1 MSSDDSLVDR
11 ISSFVSGNKRGI
23 AIGAA
28 AAAIAVGGVA
38 YYVASSRAG
47 SGAGDE
53 ESPREG
59 KKKDKKKKKHRKSAK
74 DKDGPIWEERKP
86 KATEESSDDG
96 CVPVPSLLRASFA
109 RSLTFP
115 PLRVPDQPLT
125 EEQIQALGTAVS
137 LSSRLGFDFLPVV
150 MAHPTNAG
158 AQVARGVAEAKGQRR
173 VQGPKAHPRH
183 RILHARDRRVAPTRA
198 RVLQQPRRVLRQHGT
213 ATARKSRGGLRRGAQ
228 ARLALR
234 QSAQQEGDRAGGS

>member
-47 SGAGDE
+47 SGPGDE

-59 KKKDKKKKKHRKSAK
+59 KKKDKKKKKHRKSPK
-74 DKDGPIWEERKP
+74 DKDGPILEERKP

-96 CVPVPSLLRASFA
+96 CVPVPSLLRASLA
-109 RSLTFP
+109 LSLTFYP
-115 PLRVPDQPLT
+115 FACQ
-125 EEQIQALGTAVS
+125 
-137 LSSRLGFDFLPVV
+137 
-150 MAHPTNAG
+150 TN
-158 AQVARGVAEAKGQRR
+158 
-173 VQGPKAHPRH
+173 H
-183 RILHARDRRVAPTRA
+183 
-198 RVLQQPRRVLRQHGT
+198 
-213 ATARKSRGGLRRGAQ
+213 
-228 ARLALR
+228 
-234 QSAQQEGDRAGGS
+234 

>member
-74 DKDGPIWEERKP
+74 DKDGPILEERKP

-96 CVPVPSLLRASFA
+96 CVPVPSLLLRVA
-109 RSLTFP
+109 RSLTDFF

-137 LSSRLGFDFLPVV
+137 LSSRLGFDSLPVV

-183 RILHARDRRVAPTRA
+183 RILHARDRRVASARA

>member
-1 MSSDDSLVDR
+1 MRERKITTWLSRWTITPAYNTFPRTKPGVSRRGLPRLASPPLLMSSDDSLVDR

-74 DKDGPIWEERKP
+74 DKDGPILEERKP

-96 CVPVPSLLRASFA
+96 CVPVPP
-109 RSLTFP
+109 FP
-115 PLRVPDQPLT
+115 
-125 EEQIQALGTAVS
+125 E
-137 LSSRLGFDFLPVV
+137 
-150 MAHPTNAG
+150 
-158 AQVARGVAEAKGQRR
+158 
-173 VQGPKAHPRH
+173 
-183 RILHARDRRVAPTRA
+183 
-198 RVLQQPRRVLRQHGT
+198 
-213 ATARKSRGGLRRGAQ
+213 
-228 ARLALR
+228 
-234 QSAQQEGDRAGGS
+234 